1 MAATYTENPQELAG
15 SKTSEFKR
23 RARLRRAYGKDGY
36 LPLAVALKLNISQ
49 SLTLSSQL
57 LGSVLDCSSGTEV
70 KRIAVKS
77 VTISTIS
84 RQIFMFSLGLP
95 PSHRDHTPS
104 AGKVQDKTRLN
115 GRKAA
120 GDQVAL
126 IMPRTG

>member
-1 MAATYTENPQELAG
+1 MAATLYRKPAELAG

-49 SLTLSSQL
+49 SLKALSSQL

-84 RQIFMFSLGLP
+84 RQIFMFSP
-95 PSHRDHTPS
+95 RPAAFTPRPHPQRGKS
-104 AGKVQDKTRLN
+104 AGF
-115 GRKAA
+115 GRNVKSKH
-120 GDQVAL
+120 
-126 IMPRTG
+126 R